1 MRVNKGADLAPIL
14 TWLERDGLPGPELR
28 LGLLGLRLWRG
39 SEIHPNL

>member
-14 TWLERDGLPGPELR
+14 TWLERDGLSGPELR
-28 LGLLGLRLWRG
+28 LGLRLWRG